1 MAYKE
6 KANAIKYN
14 NEFIKQ
20 SYDRINLTVPKGR
33 KAELQAVAEQHG
45 QSVNGFINSLIDKA
59 LERERA
65 GAVPAGAGS
74 SPAGSPEG
82 TDAQRAEVMV
92 FSGSVPDDNNS
103 SRLSSLTRPGSTTGQ
118 PDDEPEFIKVFKRLG
133 AMSPEEIDKQFGT
146 DPEGIERYRHEMERK
161 RQRLAELNAKAG
173 GLSRS
178 EDAERRRLMVE
189 CKHYPESGDS
199 AQE

>member
-59 LERERA
+59 LEP
-65 GAVPAGAGS
+65 V
-74 SPAGSPEG
+74 
-82 TDAQRAEVMV
+82 
-92 FSGSVPDDNNS
+92 
-103 SRLSSLTRPGSTTGQ
+103 
-118 PDDEPEFIKVFKRLG
+118 
-133 AMSPEEIDKQFGT
+133 
-146 DPEGIERYRHEMERK
+146 
-161 RQRLAELNAKAG
+161 
-173 GLSRS
+173 
-178 EDAERRRLMVE
+178 
-189 CKHYPESGDS
+189 
-199 AQE
+199 

>member
-20 SYDRINLTVPKGR
+20 TYDRINLTVPKGR
-33 KAELQAVAEQHG
+33 KAELQAIAERHG
-45 QSVNGFINSLIDKA
+45 QSVNGFINSLIDEA
-59 LERERA
+59 LERDRA
-65 GAVPAGAGS
+65 GGV
-74 SPAGSPEG
+74 PAGSPV
-82 TDAQRAEVMV
+82 AEDGPGVVMV
-92 FSGSVPDDNNS
+92 SAGGSPDSDSS
-103 SRLSSLTRPGSTTGQ
+103 SRSSSLTP
-118 PDDEPEFIKVFKRLG
+118 PDSQTELDTEPAPKQESFLDVVKRLN
-133 AMSPEEIDKQFGT
+133 AMSPEERERALGC
-146 DPEGIERYRHEMERK
+146 DPEGMERYRQEMERK

-173 GLSRS
+173 GLSRA
-178 EDAERRRLMVE
+178 ENAERRRLMVE